1 MRIRFI
7 GQKGIPAR
15 FGGVEAHV
23 ESLAQE
29 LAGRGHDV
37 AVYVRPWYTPREL
50 ESYRGV
56 RLVHVPTLNTKHAD
70 AAVHSFLCS
79 VQAIFSD
86 ADIIHYHAIGPAFF
100 SILPRLFGKKVVVT
114 VHRQDWQ
121 AAKWGP
127 VARLL
132 LKAGEHVSVK
142 VPHRTIVVSAELQD
156 HIRTKYGKETVH
168 IAHGRSRVEPAEPRT
183 ITRKYSLRGQD
194 YILFLGRLS
203 PEKRVDWL
211 LDSYREMKKSSPRSR
226 GVKLVLA
233 GGSSATDDY
242 VRTLKKSRDKDPD
255 IIFTGNVTGREK
267 SELLTNAL
275 VFVLPSS
282 LEGSPVAL
290 LEAFGLG
297 LCCLASDI
305 PPHREA
311 IRSGADGLLFKHND
325 RADLTRQMTRL
336 VCDRARRQRLGRAA
350 KAKVSRAPGWKEVAR
365 RHEMLYNEIAPE
377 AAARLKRK
385 RPD

>member
-1 MRIRFI
+1 VRIRFI

-15 FGGVEAHV
+15 FGGVESHV
-23 ESLAQE
+23 ESLAGE
-29 LAGRGHDV
+29 LAARGHDV

-50 ESYRGV
+50 KTYLGV
-56 RLVHVPTLNTKHAD
+56 RLIRLPTLNTKHGD

-86 ADIIHYHAIGPAFF
+86 AGIIHYHAIGPAFF
-100 SILPRLFGKKVVVT
+100 SIIPRLFGKKVVVT
-114 VHRQDWQ
+114 VHRLDWE

-132 LKAGEHVSVK
+132 LKAGEYVSVK
-142 VPHRTIVVSAELQD
+142 VPHRTIVVSAELQA
-156 HIRTKYGKETVH
+156 HIRKKYGKETVH
-168 IAHGRSRVEPAEPRT
+168 IAHGRSKIEPAAPRT
-183 ITRKYSLRGQD
+183 ITRKYSLRGRD
-194 YILFLGRLS
+194 YILFLGRFS

-211 LDSYREMKKSSPRSR
+211 LDSYREMKKSCPRAR

-242 VRTLKKSRDKDPD
+242 VRKLTRSGGDDPD
-255 IIFTGNVTGREK
+255 IIFTGYVTGREK

-275 VFVLPSS
+275 LFVLPSS

-290 LEAFGLG
+290 LEAFGHG

-311 IRSGADGLLFKHND
+311 IRPGEDGLLFKHSD
-325 RADLTRQMTRL
+325 RADLTRKMTQL
-336 VCDRARRQRLGRAA
+336 ISDRTQRQRLGRAA

-365 RHEMLYNEIAPE
+365 RHEMLYNEIVPE
-377 AAARLKRK
+377 AARPKKR
-385 RPD
+385 RPA

>member
-15 FGGVEAHV
+15 FGGVEFHV
-23 ESLAQE
+23 ESLAE
-29 LAGRGHDV
+29 GLAGRGNDV
-37 AVYVRPWYTPREL
+37 AVYVRPWYTPRGL
-50 ESYRGV
+50 KSYQGV
-56 RLVHVPTLNTKHAD
+56 RLVHLPTLNTKHGD

-114 VHRQDWQ
+114 VHRLDWE

-132 LKAGEHVSVK
+132 LKAGEYVSVK

-156 HIRTKYGKETVH
+156 HFRKKYGKETVH
-168 IAHGRSRVEPAEPRT
+168 IAHGRSKVEPAEPRT

-194 YILFLGRLS
+194 YILFLGRFS

-211 LDSYREMKKSSPRSR
+211 LDSYREMKKSCPGSR

-242 VRTLKKSRDKDPD
+242 VRTLKKSQDKDPD
-255 IIFTGNVTGREK
+255 IIFTGYVTGREK

-290 LEAFGLG
+290 LEAFGYG

-311 IRSGADGLLFKHND
+311 IRPGEDGLLFKHND
-325 RADLTRQMTRL
+325 RADLTRQLTRL
-336 VCDRARRQRLGRAA
+336 VCDRAQRQKLGRAA
-350 KAKVSRAPGWKEVAR
+350 KAKASRAPEWKEVAR
-365 RHEMLYNEIAPE
+365 RHERLYNEIGPE
-377 AAARLKRK
+377 VAARPKK
-385 RPD
+385 GRPD